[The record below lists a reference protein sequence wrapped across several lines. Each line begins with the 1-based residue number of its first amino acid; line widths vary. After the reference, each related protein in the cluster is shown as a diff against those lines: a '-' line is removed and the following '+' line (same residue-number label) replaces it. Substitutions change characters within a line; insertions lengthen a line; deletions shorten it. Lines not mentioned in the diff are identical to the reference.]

1 MHLEVILILLVGF
14 VVLLGLGAPIGMSLL
29 VAGSAGFIV
38 SYGEITA
45 WFELISMPLKL
56 TSSLQNF
63 LLLSIPM
70 FILAAKIMN
79 GSSITHRIFHFANTA
94 VGWLPG
100 GLGHA
105 NIVASLI
112 FAGMSG
118 TAVSDAAGLG
128 QIEIEAMSSNGFD
141 KEFSAGVTA
150 ASSTIAPIFP
160 PSVPMVMYATV
171 SGASVGALFMGGVL
185 PGLIMT
191 LSMMAIVYVVAKK
204 RNYPRMPFP
213 SFKVFVKAA
222 WEALIPMMTPV
233 ILLVGIWSG
242 KFTATEAAAV
252 ATIYALA
259 VSFLVFKEMTL
270 KKLWSILKEVARDTA
285 NTAFVVAAAAFYGWV
300 LTRCGVTNAIAN
312 CNLERS
318 LLMNVDMKEQ
328 VVKLLEGYTERER
341 QIALL
346 HYEMQHTASIS
357 PEEVIGSMSLGHSDD
372 IGGGSSRGHISNK
385 TAYIALNYQERI
397 DHLKTESLT
406 EIAECLME
414 LEAVQDRLRYYVTL
428 LEKREAEVIRLFYF
442 EGHTKQ
448 YGFMI
453 KNCFTLCLPA

>member
-150 ASSTIAPIFP
+150 ASSDSIF
-160 PSVPMVMYATV
+160 
-171 SGASVGALFMGGVL
+171 
-185 PGLIMT
+185 
-191 LSMMAIVYVVAKK
+191 
-204 RNYPRMPFP
+204 
-213 SFKVFVKAA
+213 
-222 WEALIPMMTPV
+222 
-233 ILLVGIWSG
+233 
-242 KFTATEAAAV
+242 
-252 ATIYALA
+252 
-259 VSFLVFKEMTL
+259 
-270 KKLWSILKEVARDTA
+270 
-285 NTAFVVAAAAFYGWV
+285 
-300 LTRCGVTNAIAN
+300 LT
-312 CNLERS
+312 S
-318 LLMNVDMKEQ
+318 
-328 VVKLLEGYTERER
+328 
-341 QIALL
+341 
-346 HYEMQHTASIS
+346 
-357 PEEVIGSMSLGHSDD
+357 
-372 IGGGSSRGHISNK
+372 
-385 TAYIALNYQERI
+385 
-397 DHLKTESLT
+397 
-406 EIAECLME
+406 
-414 LEAVQDRLRYYVTL
+414 
-428 LEKREAEVIRLFYF
+428 
-442 EGHTKQ
+442 
-448 YGFMI
+448 
-453 KNCFTLCLPA
+453 

>member
-38 SYGEITA
+38 SYGEISA

-312 CNLERS
+312 WLIGITDS
-318 LLMNVDMKEQ
+318 PIVFMLIVNV
-328 VVKLLEGYTERER
+328 
-341 QIALL
+341 ALL
-346 HYEMQHTASIS
+346 
-357 PEEVIGSMSLGHSDD
+357 VIGCFMEAIAAILVFGPVLMQAVTALAINPVYFGVVMVLNLM
-372 IGGGSSRGHISNK
+372 IGLLTPPFGICLFI
-385 TAYIALNYQERI
+385 TADVAGINFKQM
-397 DHLKTESLT
+397 LKGVAPFYVPLFGTLILLT
-406 EIAECLME
+406 LFPEIA
-414 LEAVQDRLRYYVTL
+414 TW
-428 LEKREAEVIRLFYF
+428 
-442 EGHTKQ
+442 
-448 YGFMI
+448 
-453 KNCFTLCLPA
+453 LPSMLA

>member
-1 MHLEVILILLVGF
+1 MYVTITLVLLIGF
-14 VVLLGLGAPIGMSLL
+14 VVLLALGVPIGMSLL
-29 VAGSAGFIV
+29 VAGAAGFMV
-38 SYGEITA
+38 SYGDIAA
-45 WFELISMPLKL
+45 WFDLVAMPLKL

-79 GSSITHRIFHFANTA
+79 GASITKRIFDFANIV

-128 QIEIEAMSSNGFD
+128 QIEIEAMTTNGYD

-191 LSMMAIVYVVAKK
+191 ISMMAIVWVVAQK
-204 RNYPRMPFP
+204 RHYPKMPFP
-213 SFKVFVKAA
+213 SLKEVGTAA
-222 WEALIPMMTPV
+222 WKAVLPMMTPV
-233 ILLVGIWSG
+233 ILLAGIWTG
-242 KFTATEAAAV
+242 IFTTTEAAAV
-252 ATIYALA
+252 ATMYALI
-259 VSFLVFKEMTL
+259 VSTFVFREMSW
-270 KKLWSILKEVARDTA
+270 KHLWEILKEVSRDTA

-300 LTRCGVTNAIAN
+300 LARCGATNAIAN
-312 CNLERS
+312 WLIGITDSPMVFMLIVNL
-318 LLMNVDMKEQ
+318 
-328 VVKLLEGYTERER
+328 
-341 QIALL
+341 ALL
-346 HYEMQHTASIS
+346 VVGCFMEAIAAILVFGPVLMQAVTALAID
-357 PEEVIGSMSLGHSDD
+357 PVYFGVVMVLNLMIGLLTPPFGVCLF
-372 IGGGSSRGHISNK
+372 I
-385 TAYIALNYQERI
+385 TADVAGINFKQMVKGVAPFYIP
-397 DHLKTESLT
+397 
-406 EIAECLME
+406 
-414 LEAVQDRLRYYVTL
+414 
-428 LEKREAEVIRLFYF
+428 LF
-442 EGHTKQ
+442 
-448 YGFMI
+448 
-453 KNCFTLCLPA
+453 FTLIQLTLVPGVATWLPSFLA